1 MHSTRAQSPRVI
13 LIVVGPRLQ
22 LFTGLSNIADAVH
35 APDLEVAAPT
45 AWQDSTTPT
54 NRCLHISIARTSLQ
68 LCQATMSVPGMAR
81 RYRGLVLGGA
91 AAAAF
96 LGSDTSVALAESKKK
111 DDSSA
116 APYFDP
122 EALER
127 GAKAL
132 REINA
137 SPHAKQA
144 SQSWS
149 TVVTRHL
156 RASLRHA
163 TDTTRLLDL

>member
-1 MHSTRAQSPRVI
+1 
-13 LIVVGPRLQ
+13 
-22 LFTGLSNIADAVH
+22 
-35 APDLEVAAPT
+35 
-45 AWQDSTTPT
+45 
-54 NRCLHISIARTSLQ
+54 
-68 LCQATMSVPGMAR
+68 MSVPGMAR

-96 LGSDTSVALAESKKK
+96 LGSDSSVALADDKKK
-111 DDSSA
+111 ADASA

-149 TVVTRHL
+149 TLVTRHL
-156 RASLRHA
+156 RVFHRLAGATKAAAFTISLTWLRTEA
-163 TDTTRLLDL
+163 FFQ